1 MYARTK
7 EFYDVVANG
16 LASMGYT
23 GDEALSRWVNDMFAE
38 KYNAE
43 RTFEQMGFPLN
54 PEIKINPTYAQIE
67 ATIRPYTMAAYVD
80 EDSDGPTKS
89 TDGMVYQM
97 GGIPI
102 FKHEL
107 VLNRKMI
114 REKTLIA
121 QETGVYPGNTD
132 ELVMELLFN
141 NVDSLLG
148 GNYNTFRYQRNQI
161 VSNFGKLVIDKK
173 NNPFGIAIELDFGV
187 PDKNIMES
195 KWYKRAA
202 NGTITQNTTVG
213 KSIIPIEVMQDVQ
226 TNAEEVDAAGPG
238 HWECSKK
245 TWRAIVKL
253 DYFRIGYVLSN
264 RPDIT
269 DATQQLAFG
278 KTIPDAKI
286 KAYIEEAI
294 GTTIRV
300 IDDKAFIEKF
310 NPTTRKIDTT
320 EVVSFNDDVLVYVPD
335 GAIGDA
341 QFGKIQVMQTPG
353 ARVAWYDGGRTLLR
367 QVFNDENMVQVI
379 KSEVMGLCV
388 PQKTRHMYYLKIQG

>member
-1 MYARTK
+1 M
-7 EFYDVVANG
+7 
-16 LASMGYT
+16 
-23 GDEALSRWVNDMFAE
+23 
-38 KYNAE
+38 
-43 RTFEQMGFPLN
+43 
-54 PEIKINPTYAQIE
+54 
-67 ATIRPYTMAAYVD
+67 
-80 EDSDGPTKS
+80 
-89 TDGMVYQM
+89 
-97 GGIPI
+97 
-102 FKHEL
+102 
-107 VLNRKMI
+107 
-114 REKTLIA
+114 
-121 QETGVYPGNTD
+121 
-132 ELVMELLFN
+132 
-141 NVDSLLG
+141 
-148 GNYNTFRYQRNQI
+148 
-161 VSNFGKLVIDKK
+161 IDKK
-173 NNPFGIAIELDFGV
+173 NNPFGIPIELDFGV
-187 PDKNIMES
+187 PTKNIMES

-226 TNAEEVDAAGPG
+226 TNAEDVDSADPG

-294 GTTIRV
+294 GSTIKV
-300 IDDKAFIEKF
+300 IDDKAFVEKF

-353 ARVAWYDGGRTLLR
+353 ARVAFYDGGRTLLR